1 MKRYWLFPLA
11 FVIVFTATVYADFY
25 TWEDESGVTHIT
37 DYPPPANQKS
47 QNVRLHE
54 KSVPSGQTDPQ
65 AKTETK
71 TAITLY
77 TKNDC
82 PDCDKARDFLNA
94 RNLTFTEYNMD
105 NDQTAVV
112 KRKEIDNSAEVPFAV
127 INRNQVY
134 GFSEAVYDRV
144 LKSPPR

>member
-11 FVIVFTATVYADFY
+11 FVIAFTATVYADFY

-47 QNVRLHE
+47 RNVKLHE
-54 KSVPSGQTDPQ
+54 KNAPSGQADQQ
-65 AKTETK
+65 AKAETK
-71 TAITLY
+71 TVITLY

-82 PDCDKARDFLNA
+82 PDCDKARDFLTA

-112 KRKEIDNSAEVPFAV
+112 KRKAIDNSAEVPFAV

-144 LKSPPR
+144 LKSSP

>member
-1 MKRYWLFPLA
+1 MKKHWLFPLA
-11 FVIVFTATVYADFY
+11 FVIAFAWPVSADFY

-47 QNVRLHE
+47 QNVRIHE
-54 KSVPSGQTDPQ
+54 KSSSAGQADVQ
-65 AKTETK
+65 AQKETK
-71 TAITLY
+71 AAITLY

-82 PDCDKARDFLNA
+82 PECDRARDFLNA
-94 RNLTFTEYNMD
+94 RNLSFREYNMD
-105 NDQTAVV
+105 NDQTAAL
-112 KRKEIDNSAEVPFAV
+112 KRKEIDNSTEVPFAI

-144 LKSPPR
+144 LKSPSR

>member
-1 MKRYWLFPLA
+1 MKKHWLFPLA
-11 FVIVFTATVYADFY
+11 FVIALAAPAWADFY

-47 QNVRLHE
+47 QNVRIHE
-54 KSVPSGQTDPQ
+54 KSSPSGQADPQ
-65 AKTETK
+65 AQKETIA
-71 TAITLY
+71 AITLY

-82 PDCDKARDFLNA
+82 PECDRARDFLNA
-94 RNLTFTEYNMD
+94 RNLTFREYNMD
-105 NDQTAVV
+105 NDQTAAV
-112 KRKEIDNSAEVPFAV
+112 KRKEIDNSTEVPFAV

-144 LKSPPR
+144 LKSPSR